1 MRALFFLLLF
11 DQTIQQVTLSRSVT
25 QSKTSI
31 RRLSDN
37 RMPNFKLRG
46 FKQRE
51 YWPQFKLQVYPAIL
65 NKYVRVYGILLAL
78 VSRRWYISFVY
89 PVCNFCAHAIVAI
102 SRENGPWPG
111 QQAKVMEKYV
121 PLFNPV
127 LQEKTMSQRN
137 IANRVPN
144 L

>member
-1 MRALFFLLLF
+1 M
-11 DQTIQQVTLSRSVT
+11 
-25 QSKTSI
+25 
-31 RRLSDN
+31 
-37 RMPNFKLRG
+37 
-46 FKQRE
+46 
-51 YWPQFKLQVYPAIL
+51 PQFKLQVNPAIL

-78 VSRRWYISFVY
+78 ISRRWYISFVY
-89 PVCNFCAHAIVAI
+89 PVCHFCAHAIVAI

-121 PLFNPV
+121 PLFNPI
-127 LQEKTMSQRN
+127 LQEKTVSQRN